1 MVKLVFR
8 GGLVMKLSTL
18 HLFVQVMEQ
27 GSFSKAAITAFTTQS
42 NISKQMGCLETE
54 IGVRLFDRSNQGIQP
69 TPAAICL
76 FSGLKEQLPAL
87 QKLIDQ
93 AQRAAPSQDLSL
105 KVAISDS
112 MSINHIAPLLSL
124 FRRESPSVEL
134 KLISLSQ
141 ESILRYLADGYADVA
156 LIYSVWPTDAACIT
170 RKAITRSNPCIY
182 YSKREWPDPVSVESF
197 RSATFV
203 KLEKSSVDSVADLP
217 FAPEQ
222 VISVDSLRT
231 LQFYV
236 ASGMA
241 CAILGRSQLLLDSAD
256 ISICPLD
263 CARNQVG
270 TDIVW
275 TCSNKNPAIYLF
287 EKAVDRFVRDIST
300 YP

>member
-1 MVKLVFR
+1 
-8 GGLVMKLSTL
+8 MKLSTL

-54 IGVRLFDRSNQGIQP
+54 IGVRLFERSNQGVHP
-69 TPAAICL
+69 TPAAVCL
-76 FSGLKEQLPAL
+76 FSGLKEQLPSL
-87 QKLIDQ
+87 RKLIDQ
-93 AQRAAPSQDLSL
+93 TQKAAFSQDLSL
-105 KVAISDS
+105 KIAISDS
-112 MSINHIAPLLSL
+112 MSINHIAPLLAL
-124 FRRESPSVEL
+124 FRRDCPSVEL

-141 ESILRYLADGYADVA
+141 ESILRYLADGYGDVA
-156 LIYSVWPTDAACIT
+156 LIYSVWPTDAACVT

-182 YSKREWPDPVSVESF
+182 YSKREWPGPVTTETF

-203 KLEKSSVDSVADLP
+203 KLEKSSVDPIADLP
-217 FAPEQ
+217 FPPRQ
-222 VISVDSLRT
+222 IISADSLRT

-241 CAILGRSQLLLDSAD
+241 CAILGRSQLLLDSTD
-256 ISICPLD
+256 ISTCSLD

-270 TDIVW
+270 TDVVW

-287 EKAVDRFVRDIST
+287 EKSVDRFVRETSGLLQ
-300 YP
+300 